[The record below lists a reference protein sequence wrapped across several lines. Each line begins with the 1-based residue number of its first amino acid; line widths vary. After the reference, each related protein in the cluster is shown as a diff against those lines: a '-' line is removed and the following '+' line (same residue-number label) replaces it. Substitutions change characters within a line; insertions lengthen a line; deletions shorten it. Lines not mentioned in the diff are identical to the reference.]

1 MPAVSKSQQRF
12 MGMVCATKKGKMS
25 APSPEVAKA
34 AAGMSEKDACDFAR
48 TKHDGLPKKKKTL
61 KEFMGFFKKKKSPT
75 PPKDVKVLAYKNYK
89 PGVLNKTTGEF
100 TQRDHTPDEKARY
113 GWKPVKTSSYGPG
126 DTTSQAYNTGSDKV
140 QRTADGTEFKG
151 STRGVAVPYKY
162 KTGEIP
168 KGTWS
173 GTPSLKFGTKVQ
185 FTQKPMGKNTR
196 VTNATVRDT
205 GNFGAAGEFNKSTSF
220 DLMRQTA
227 RDVTGNP
234 NLSPTQYGKR
244 TLYSRIV
251 DRRKSAGPTS
261 KHQGPVIK

>member
-48 TKHDGLPKKKKTL
+48 TKHDGLPRKKKTL
-61 KEFMGFFKKKKSPT
+61 KEFMGFFKKKKP
-75 PPKDVKVLAYKNYK
+75 PEPKDVKVLAYKNYK

-100 TQRDHTPDEKARY
+100 TQRDHTPDEAKRY

-126 DTTSQAYNTGSDKV
+126 DTTSQAYNTGKDNV
-140 QRTADGTEFKG
+140 QRTADGTPFSG
-151 STRGVAVPYKY
+151 ATRGVAVPYKY
-162 KTGEIP
+162 KAGEVP
-168 KGTWS
+168 KGTWA
-173 GTPSLKFGTKVQ
+173 GTPSVKFGTNVQ
-185 FTQKPMGKNTR
+185 FTQKPMGKDTR
-196 VTNATVRDT
+196 VTNAKVRDT
-205 GNFGAAGEFNKSTSF
+205 GNFGAAGEFNRGTSF

-234 NLSPTQYGKR
+234 NLTPTQYGKR
-244 TLYSRIV
+244 TLYSRIQ

>member
-1 MPAVSKSQQRF
+1 MPAVSKSQQRLF
-12 MGMVCATKKGKMS
+12 GIVRAVQKGEMAATT
-25 APSPEVAKA
+25 PEVANLA
-34 AAGMSEKDACDFAR
+34 ATMKKDDVKDFAS
-48 TKHDGLPKKKKTL
+48 TKHDGLPKKRKTL
-61 KEFMGFFKKKKSPT
+61 KEFMGFFKKKKPPA

-100 TQRDHTPDEKARY
+100 TQRDHTPDEAARY
-113 GWKPVKTSSYGPG
+113 GWKPVKTSSYGPK
-126 DTTSQAYNTGSDKV
+126 DTTPQAYNTGKDNV